1 MELNISNNII
11 ALKTKLENEESQRQA
26 IVNFEGERV
35 RSKHAR
41 TGALICNCLVMVI
54 MKHLDL
60 DRRMS
65 GTTMTE
71 LKL

>member
-1 MELNISNNII
+1 LELNISNNII
-11 ALKTKLENEESQRQA
+11 ALKTKLENEESQRQV

-41 TGALICNCLVMVI
+41 TAALICNCLVMVK